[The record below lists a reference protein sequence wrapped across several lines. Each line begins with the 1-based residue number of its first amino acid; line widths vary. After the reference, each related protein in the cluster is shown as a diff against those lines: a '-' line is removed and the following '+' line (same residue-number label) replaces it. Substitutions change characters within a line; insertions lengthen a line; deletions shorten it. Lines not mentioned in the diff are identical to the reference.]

1 MFPAARAFLPLG
13 DYRWVF
19 DKACKAGGIMDLVPH
34 ALRHTTAS
42 LAIISAGANIKVLQ
56 RLLRHATAAM
66 TLDAA
71 ATCSV
76 MT

>member
-1 MFPAARAFLPLG
+1 
-13 DYRWVF
+13 
-19 DKACKAGGIMDLVPH
+19 MDLVPH

>member
-1 MFPAARAFLPLG
+1 MFLAARAFLPLG

-34 ALRHTTAS
+34 TLRHTTAS

-71 ATCSV
+71 ATCQ
-76 MT
+76 